1 MPEQPRDADV
11 ERALERLLFD
21 ESSPEHLGK
30 GINRRRFLGRGA
42 AALGMTALGSALA
55 GCSIEGEAKNAV
67 DAKKPVTV
75 NHPKAS
81 MDGMVW
87 ANWPLYIDEHS
98 LKAFD
103 KRYNT
108 KVKYVEEIND
118 NFEFFGKVRQQ
129 LATGRDIGRDI
140 VTLTDYMAARW
151 VRDGYCT
158 PLDKKNIP
166 NIKNLVSNLK
176 SINYDPQRTYTLPWQ
191 SGGTGIG
198 YNPKKTGR
206 KLESVNDLFD
216 PAFKGRVTML
226 QEPYDTAC
234 LVLLGMGVDA
244 SKATIDQILQAI
256 DKIQKA
262 KDAGQIRRF
271 TGNDYTTDLAK
282 GNVWVSVAY
291 SGDLVQLQAD
301 NPDLEFI
308 YPKEGA
314 MLFTDNMMMP
324 KPVSHPYGAEVLMNY
339 YYEPEVAAKVAAY
352 VNYITPVNGAK
363 EVLLKTDPDIANN
376 PLIFPP
382 DDVRARLHAYP
393 ALTPQEERQM
403 QSAMADVTGA

>member
-1 MPEQPRDADV
+1 MPEPRDVDV

-21 ESSPEHLGK
+21 DPARGGLD
-30 GINRRRFLGRGA
+30 RRRFLGRGGA
-42 AALGMTALGSALA
+42 AALGLTALGSALA

-81 MDGMVW
+81 MAGLVW
-87 ANWPLYIDEHS
+87 ANWPLYIDEKS
-98 LKAFD
+98 LKTFD
-103 KRYNT
+103 KRYGV

-129 LATGRDIGRDI
+129 LAQGQSIGRDI

-191 SGGTGIG
+191 SGGVGIG

-206 KLESVNDLFD
+206 RLESVNDIFD

-226 QEPYDTAC
+226 QEPYDSAC

-244 SKATIDQILQAI
+244 SKAKIDDILKAI
-256 DKIQKA
+256 EKIKGA

-282 GNVWVSVAY
+282 GNVWASVAY

-314 MLFTDNMMMP
+314 MLFTDNMLMP
-324 KPVSHPYGAEVLMNY
+324 KPVAHPYGAEVLMNY

-352 VNYITPVNGAK
+352 VNYIAPVEGIK
-363 EVLLKTDPDIANN
+363 EILLKTDPDIANN

-382 DDVRARLHAYP
+382 DDVRARLKAYP
-393 ALTPQEERQM
+393 ALSPADERTM

>member
-1 MPEQPRDADV
+1 MSERDV
-11 ERALERLLFD
+11 ERALERLLF
-21 ESSPEHLGK
+21 EEKNMS
-30 GINRRRFLGRGA
+30 RRRFLGRSGA
-42 AALGMTALGSALA
+42 AALGLTALGSALA
-55 GCSIEGEAKNAV
+55 GCSIEGEAANQVNAKNA
-67 DAKKPVTV
+67 VTV
-75 NHPKAS
+75 NHPKRPIN
-81 MDGMVW
+81 GMVW
-87 ANWPLYIDEHS
+87 ANWPLYIDKHT
-98 LKAFD
+98 LKSFD
-103 KRYNT
+103 KRYGTN
-108 KVKYVEEIND
+108 VKYVEEIND

-129 LATGRDIGRDI
+129 LAQGQDIGRDL

-151 VRDGYCT
+151 VRDGYVE
-158 PLDKKNIP
+158 PIDKRNVP

-176 SINYDPQRTYTLPWQ
+176 SINYDPERKYTLPWQ

-206 KLESVNDLFD
+206 RLESVNDLFD

-226 QEPYDTAC
+226 SEPYDTAC
-234 LVLLGMGVDA
+234 LVLLGMGIDA
-244 SKATIDQILQAI
+244 SKATIDEILKAI
-256 DKIQKA
+256 DKIDQA
-262 KDAGQIRRF
+262 KNAGQIRRF

-282 GNVWVSVAY
+282 GNVWVAVAY

-314 MLFTDNMMMP
+314 MLFTDNLMMP
-324 KPVSHPYGAEVLMNY
+324 KHIAHPYGAELLMNY

-352 VNYITPVNGAK
+352 VNYISPVQGAK

-393 ALTPQEERQM
+393 ALTPAEERQM
-403 QSAMADVTGA
+403 QNAMAQVTGA

>member
-1 MPEQPRDADV
+1 MPEPLRDADV
-11 ERALERLLFD
+11 ERALERLLFED
-21 ESSPEHLGK
+21 GPAGR
-30 GINRRRFLGRGA
+30 GVNRRRFLGRGGA
-42 AALGMTALGSALA
+42 AALGLTALGSALA
-55 GCSIEGEAKNAV
+55 GCSIEGEAQNAV
-67 DAKKPVTV
+67 NAKKPVTV

-81 MDGMVW
+81 MAGMVW

-98 LKAFD
+98 LKTFD
-103 KRYNT
+103 KRHGV

-129 LATGRDIGRDI
+129 LAQGQNIGRDI

-158 PLDKKNIP
+158 PLDKKNVP

-176 SINYDPQRTYTLPWQ
+176 SINYDPSRTYTLPWQ

-206 KLESVNDLFD
+206 RLESVNDLFD

-226 QEPYDTAC
+226 SEPYDSAC
-234 LVLLGMGVDA
+234 LVLLGMGIDA
-244 SKATIDQILQAI
+244 SKAKIDDILKAI
-256 DKIQKA
+256 EKIKTA

-352 VNYITPVNGAK
+352 VNYITPVQGAK

-393 ALTPQEERQM
+393 ALNPAEEREM
-403 QSAMADVTGA
+403 QSAMASVTGA

>member
-1 MPEQPRDADV
+1 MSERDV
-11 ERALERLLFD
+11 ERALERLLF
-21 ESSPEHLGK
+21 EGEASGSAGMS
-30 GINRRRFLGRGA
+30 RRRFLGRSGA
-42 AALGMTALGSALA
+42 AALGLTALGSALA
-55 GCSIEGEAKNAV
+55 GCSIEGEAARGIN
-67 DAKKPVTV
+67 AKKAVTV

-81 MDGMVW
+81 MAGLRW
-87 ANWPLYIDEHS
+87 ANWPLYIDKKT
-98 LKAFD
+98 LKTFD
-103 KRYNT
+103 QQHGV

-129 LATGRDIGRDI
+129 LAQGQPIGRDI

-151 VRDGYCT
+151 VRDGYCE

-166 NIKNLVSNLK
+166 NIKNLVANLK
-176 SINYDPQRTYTLPWQ
+176 SINYDPKRTYTLPWQ

-198 YNPKKTGR
+198 YNPKLTGR

-226 QEPYDTAC
+226 SEPYDSAC
-234 LVLLGMGVDA
+234 LVLLGMGIDA
-244 SKATIDQILQAI
+244 STAKLDDILKAIE
-256 DKIQKA
+256 KIKKA

-308 YPKEGA
+308 YPKEGS

-324 KPVSHPYGAEVLMNY
+324 KHVEHAYGAEVLMNY

-352 VNYITPVNGAK
+352 VNYITPVQGAK
-363 EVLLKTDPDIANN
+363 EVLLRTDPDIANN

-393 ALTPQEERQM
+393 ALSPADERAM

>member
-1 MPEQPRDADV
+1 MSERDV

-21 ESSPEHLGK
+21 EA
-30 GINRRRFLGRGA
+30 GISRRRFLGRSGA

-55 GCSIEGEAKNAV
+55 GCSIEGEAKNHVNARKAV
-67 DAKKPVTV
+67 AV

-81 MDGMVW
+81 MAGLRW
-87 ANWPLYIDEHS
+87 ANWPLYIDEKS
-98 LKAFD
+98 LKTFD
-103 KRYNT
+103 KRYGV

-129 LATGRDIGRDI
+129 LAQGTPIGRDI

-151 VRDGYCT
+151 VRDGYCE

-166 NIKNLVSNLK
+166 NIKNLVPNLR
-176 SINYDPQRTYTLPWQ
+176 SINYDPKRTYTLPWQ

-226 QEPYDTAC
+226 QEPYDSAC
-234 LVLLGMGVDA
+234 LVLLGMGIDA
-244 SKATIDQILQAI
+244 SKAKIDEILKAIEKIDQ
-256 DKIQKA
+256 A
-262 KDAGQIRRF
+262 KNAGQIRRF

-324 KPVSHPYGAEVLMNY
+324 KHAAHLYGAEVLMNY

-352 VNYITPVNGAK
+352 VNYISPVTGAK
-363 EVLLKTDPDIANN
+363 EVLLRTDPDIANN

-382 DDVRARLHAYP
+382 DDVRQRLHAYP
-393 ALTPQEERQM
+393 ALSPQDERTM

>member
-1 MPEQPRDADV
+1 MSERDV
-11 ERALERLLFD
+11 ERALERLLFKQ
-21 ESSPEHLGK
+21 SGMS
-30 GINRRRFLGRGA
+30 RRRFLGRSGA
-42 AALGMTALGSALA
+42 AALGLTALGSALA
-55 GCSIEGEAKNAV
+55 GCSIEGEAANQV
-67 DAKKPVTV
+67 NAKKQVTV

-81 MDGMVW
+81 MAGLTW
-87 ANWPLYIDEHS
+87 ANWPLYIDKKT

-103 KRYNT
+103 RQHGV

-129 LATGRDIGRDI
+129 LATGRPIGRDI

-151 VRDGYCT
+151 VRDGYCE

-166 NIKNLVSNLK
+166 NIKNLVPNLK
-176 SINYDPQRTYTLPWQ
+176 SINYDPNRTYTLPWQ

-206 KLESVNDLFD
+206 RLESVNDLFD

-234 LVLLGMGVDA
+234 LVLLGMGIDA
-244 SKATIDQILQAI
+244 STAKIDEILKAI
-256 DKIQKA
+256 DKIQQA

-324 KPVSHPYGAEVLMNY
+324 KHAAHLYGAETLMNY

-352 VNYITPVNGAK
+352 VNYISPVAGAK
-363 EVLLKTDPDIANN
+363 EVLLKTDPEIANN

-393 ALTPQEERQM
+393 ALTPAEERQM
-403 QSAMADVTGA
+403 QSAMAQVTGA

>member
-11 ERALERLLFD
+11 ERALERLLFEED
-21 ESSPEHLGK
+21 GRGRGL
-30 GINRRRFLGRGA
+30 NRRRFLGRGGA
-42 AALGMTALGSALA
+42 AALGLTALGSALA
-55 GCSIEGEAKNAV
+55 GCSIEGEAQNAV
-67 DAKKPVTV
+67 DAKKAVTV

-81 MDGMVW
+81 LAGMVW

-98 LKAFD
+98 LKTFD
-103 KRYNT
+103 KRHGV

-151 VRDGYCT
+151 VRDGYTT

-166 NIKNLVSNLK
+166 NFKNLVSNLK

-226 QEPYDTAC
+226 SEPYDSAC
-234 LVLLGMGVDA
+234 LVLLGMGIDA
-244 SKATIDQILQAI
+244 STAKIDDILKAIE
-256 DKIQKA
+256 KIKQA

-282 GNVWVSVAY
+282 GNVWASVAY

-301 NPDLEFI
+301 NPDLEFVI
-308 YPKEGA
+308 PEEGA
-314 MLFTDNMMMP
+314 TLWSDNMLMP
-324 KPVSHPYGAEVLMNY
+324 AHAADPYAAEVYMNY
-339 YYEPEVAAKVAAY
+339 VYDPEVAAKIAAY
-352 VNYITPVNGAK
+352 VNYVTPVKGAK
-363 EVLLKTDPDIANN
+363 EELAKTDPKLADNQ
-376 PLIFPP
+376 LIFP
-382 DDVRARLHAYP
+382 DDATRERL
-393 ALTPQEERQM
+393 ALFPELTVEEEQQM
-403 QSAMADVTGA
+403 NERFEQIIGA

>member
-1 MPEQPRDADV
+1 MSERDV
-11 ERALERLLFD
+11 ERALERLLFEKD
-21 ESSPEHLGK
+21 GAMS
-30 GINRRRFLGRGA
+30 RRRFLGRSGA
-42 AALGMTALGSALA
+42 AAFGLTALSTALSA
-55 GCSIEGEAKNAV
+55 CSIEGEAAHQVN
-67 DAKKPVTV
+67 AKKAVSV

-81 MDGMVW
+81 LAGLVW
-87 ANWPLYIDEHS
+87 ANWPLYIDKKT
-98 LKAFD
+98 LKTFD
-103 KRYNT
+103 RQHGV

-129 LATGRDIGRDI
+129 LAQGEDIGRDI

-151 VRDGYCT
+151 VRDGYVE
-158 PLDKKNIP
+158 PIDKRNVP
-166 NIKNLVSNLK
+166 NMKNLVSNLK
-176 SINYDPQRTYTLPWQ
+176 SINYDPERKYTLPWQ

-226 QEPYDTAC
+226 SEPYDSAC
-234 LVLLGMGVDA
+234 LVLLGMGIDA
-244 SKATIDQILQAI
+244 SKAKIDDILKAI
-256 DKIQKA
+256 DKIKA
-262 KDAGQIRRF
+262 AKNSGQIRRF

-308 YPKEGA
+308 FPKEGA

-324 KPVSHPYGAEVLMNY
+324 KHVAHPYGAEVLMNY
-339 YYEPEVAAKVAAY
+339 YYEPAVAAKVAEY
-352 VNYITPVNGAK
+352 VNYISPVQGAK
-363 EVLLKTDPDIANN
+363 EELLKTDPDTANN

-382 DDVRARLHAYP
+382 DDVRARLHPYP
-393 ALTPQEERQM
+393 ALNPADERAM

>member
-1 MPEQPRDADV
+1 MSERDV

-21 ESSPEHLGK
+21 KNGGMS
-30 GINRRRFLGRGA
+30 RRRFLGRSGA
-42 AALGMTALGSALA
+42 AALGLTALGSALA
-55 GCSIEGEAKNAV
+55 GCSIEGEAAHHVNARKAV
-67 DAKKPVTV
+67 AVH
-75 NHPKAS
+75 HPKAALA
-81 MDGMVW
+81 GLLW
-87 ANWPLYIDEHS
+87 ANWPLYIDKKT
-98 LKAFD
+98 LKTFD
-103 KRYNT
+103 KQYGV

-129 LATGRDIGRDI
+129 LAQGQDIGRDI

-151 VRDGYCT
+151 VRDGYVE
-158 PLDKKNIP
+158 PIDKTNVP
-166 NIKNLVSNLK
+166 NMKNLVANLK
-176 SINYDPQRTYTLPWQ
+176 SINYDPERKYTLPWQ

-216 PAFKGRVTML
+216 PAFKGRVTFL
-226 QEPYDTAC
+226 SEPYDSAC
-234 LVLLGMGVDA
+234 LVLLGMGIDA
-244 SKATIDQILQAI
+244 SKANIDEILKAI
-256 DKIQKA
+256 AKINTA
-262 KDAGQIRRF
+262 KNAGQIRRF

-282 GNVWVSVAY
+282 GNVWAAVAY

-324 KPVSHPYGAEVLMNY
+324 KHVAHPYGAELLMNY

-352 VNYITPVNGAK
+352 VNYITPVEGAK
-363 EVLLKTDPDIANN
+363 EVLLKTDPEIANN

-393 ALTPQEERQM
+393 ALSPADERAM

>member
-1 MPEQPRDADV
+1 MSERDV
-11 ERALERLLFD
+11 ERALERLLF
-21 ESSPEHLGK
+21 EGEASGPGGMS
-30 GINRRRFLGRGA
+30 RRRFLGRSGA
-42 AALGMTALGSALA
+42 AALGLTALGSALA
-55 GCSIEGEAKNAV
+55 GCSIEGEASHQVN
-67 DAKKPVTV
+67 AKKAVAV

-81 MDGMVW
+81 MAGLRW
-87 ANWPLYIDEHS
+87 ANWPLYIDKKT
-98 LKAFD
+98 LKTFD
-103 KRYNT
+103 QQHGV

-129 LATGRDIGRDI
+129 LAQGQPIGRDI

-151 VRDGYCT
+151 VRDGYCE

-176 SINYDPQRTYTLPWQ
+176 SINYDPNRTYTLPWQ

-206 KLESVNDLFD
+206 RLESVNDLFD

-226 QEPYDTAC
+226 SEPYDSAC
-234 LVLLGMGVDA
+234 LVLLGMGIDA
-244 SKATIDQILQAI
+244 SEAKLDDILKAIE
-256 DKIQKA
+256 KIKVA
-262 KDAGQIRRF
+262 KNAGQIRRF

-324 KPVSHPYGAEVLMNY
+324 KHAAHPYGAEVLMNY

-352 VNYITPVNGAK
+352 VNYISPVDGAR
-363 EVLLKTDPDIANN
+363 EVLLKTDPELANN

-382 DDVRARLHAYP
+382 DDVRRRLHAYP
-393 ALTPQEERQM
+393 ALTPAEEREM

>member
-1 MPEQPRDADV
+1 MPDGRGV
-11 ERALERLLFD
+11 ERALEELLFA
-21 ESSPEHLGK
+21 ERVS
-30 GINRRRFLGRGA
+30 RRRFLGRTGA
-42 AALGMTALGSALA
+42 AGLALSGLASALA
-55 GCSIEGEAKNAV
+55 GCSIEGEAQHGINAS
-67 DAKKPVTV
+67 KTVTV
-75 NHPKAS
+75 RHPKSS
-81 MDGMVW
+81 MTGLVW
-87 ANWPLYIDEHS
+87 ANWPLYIDKKS
-98 LKAFD
+98 LKTFD
-103 KRYNT
+103 RRYGAN
-108 KVKYVEEIND
+108 VRYVEEIND

-129 LATGRDIGRDI
+129 LATGRSIGRDI

-151 VRDGYCT
+151 VRDGYCE
-158 PLDKKNIP
+158 PLDKRNIP
-166 NIKNLVSNLK
+166 NIKNLTSNLK
-176 SINYDPQRTYTLPWQ
+176 SINYDPKRTYTLPWQ

-226 QEPYDTAC
+226 QEPYDSAC
-234 LVLLGMGVDA
+234 LVLLGMGIDA
-244 SKATIDQILQAI
+244 STAKIDQILKAI
-256 DKIQKA
+256 EKIGKA

-301 NPDLEFI
+301 NPELEFV

-324 KPVSHPYGAEVLMNY
+324 KHVEHPYAAETLMNY

-352 VNYITPVNGAK
+352 VNYISPVQGAK
-363 EVLLKTDPDIANN
+363 EVLLRTDPELANN

-382 DDVRARLHAYP
+382 DEVRKRLHPYP
-393 ALTPQEERQM
+393 ALSPADERTM
-403 QSAMADVTGA
+403 QQAMADVTGA

>member
-1 MPEQPRDADV
+1 MSDRDV
-11 ERALERLLFD
+11 ERALERLLF
-21 ESSPEHLGK
+21 ESDPAGGGMS
-30 GINRRRFLGRGA
+30 RRRFLGRSGA
-42 AALGMTALGSALA
+42 AALGLTALGSALA
-55 GCSIEGEAKNAV
+55 GCSIQGEAAKGVNA
-67 DAKKPVTV
+67 AKAVTV
-75 NHPKAS
+75 RHPRAS
-81 MDGMVW
+81 MAGLRW
-87 ANWPLYIDEHS
+87 ANWPLYIDEKS
-98 LKAFD
+98 LKTFD
-103 KRYNT
+103 KLHGV

-129 LATGRDIGRDI
+129 LAQGQDIGRDI

-151 VRDGYCT
+151 VRDGYCE
-158 PLDKKNIP
+158 PLDKSNIP
-166 NIKNLVSNLK
+166 NIKNLAPNLQ
-176 SINYDPQRTYTLPWQ
+176 SINYDPKRTYTLPWQ

-226 QEPYDTAC
+226 SEPYDSAC
-234 LVLLGMGVDA
+234 LTLLGMGVDA
-244 SKATIDQILQAI
+244 SKAKIDDILKAI
-256 DKIQKA
+256 AKIKQA

-282 GNVWVSVAY
+282 GNVWAAVAY

-301 NPDLEFI
+301 NPDLEFV
-308 YPKEGA
+308 YPKEGS

-324 KPVSHPYGAEVLMNY
+324 KHVAHPYGAEVLMNY

-352 VNYITPVNGAK
+352 VNYITPVNGAR
-363 EVLLKTDPDIANN
+363 EVLQRTDPKLANN

-382 DDVRARLHAYP
+382 DDVRKRLYAYP
-393 ALTPQEERQM
+393 ALSPAEERAM

>member
-1 MPEQPRDADV
+1 MSERDV
-11 ERALERLLFD
+11 ERALERLLFEND
-21 ESSPEHLGK
+21 GAGMS
-30 GINRRRFLGRGA
+30 RRRFLGRSGA
-42 AALGMTALGSALA
+42 AAFGLTALGAALA
-55 GCSIEGEAKNAV
+55 GCSIEGEAANRV
-67 DAKKPVTV
+67 NVKKAVTV

-81 MDGMVW
+81 MAGLRW
-87 ANWPLYIDEHS
+87 ANWPLYIDKKT
-98 LKAFD
+98 LKTFD
-103 KRYNT
+103 SQHGV

-129 LATGRDIGRDI
+129 LAQGQDIGRDI

-151 VRDGYCT
+151 VRDGYCE
-158 PLDKKNIP
+158 PLDKRNIP
-166 NIKNLVSNLK
+166 NIKNLVPNLR
-176 SINYDPQRTYTLPWQ
+176 SINYDPKRTYTLPWQ

-226 QEPYDTAC
+226 QEPYDSAC
-234 LVLLGMGVDA
+234 LVLLGMGIDA
-244 SKATIDQILQAI
+244 SQAKLDDILKAIE
-256 DKIQKA
+256 KIKQA

-282 GNVWVSVAY
+282 GNVWASVAY

-324 KPVSHPYGAEVLMNY
+324 KHVAHPYGAEVLMNY

-352 VNYITPVNGAK
+352 VNYISPVQGAK
-363 EVLLKTDPDIANN
+363 EVLLKTDPEIANN

-393 ALTPQEERQM
+393 ALSPADERTM
-403 QSAMADVTGA
+403 QSAMAAVTGA

>member
-1 MPEQPRDADV
+1 MSERDV
-11 ERALERLLFD
+11 ERALERLLF
-21 ESSPEHLGK
+21 EGEASGSAGMS
-30 GINRRRFLGRGA
+30 RRRFLGRSGA
-42 AALGMTALGSALA
+42 AALGLTALGSALA
-55 GCSIEGEAKNAV
+55 GCSIEGEAARGVN
-67 DAKKPVTV
+67 AKKAVTV

-81 MDGMVW
+81 MAGLRW
-87 ANWPLYIDEHS
+87 ANWPLYIDKKT
-98 LKAFD
+98 LKTFD
-103 KRYNT
+103 QQHGV

-129 LATGRDIGRDI
+129 LAQGQPIGRDI

-151 VRDGYCT
+151 VRDGYCE

-166 NIKNLVSNLK
+166 NIKNLVANLK
-176 SINYDPQRTYTLPWQ
+176 SINYDPKRTYTLPWQ

-198 YNPKKTGR
+198 YNPKLTGR

-226 QEPYDTAC
+226 SEPYDSAC
-234 LVLLGMGVDA
+234 LVLLGMGIDA
-244 SKATIDQILQAI
+244 STAKLDDILKAIE
-256 DKIQKA
+256 KIKKA

-308 YPKEGA
+308 YPKEGS

-324 KPVSHPYGAEVLMNY
+324 KHVEHAYGAEVLMNY

-352 VNYITPVNGAK
+352 VNYITPVQGAK
-363 EVLLKTDPDIANN
+363 EVLLRTDPDIANN

-393 ALTPQEERQM
+393 ALSPPDERAM

>member
-1 MPEQPRDADV
+1 MSERDV
-11 ERALERLLFD
+11 ERALERLLFEKD
-21 ESSPEHLGK
+21 GMS
-30 GINRRRFLGRGA
+30 RRRFLGRSGA
-42 AALGMTALGSALA
+42 AALGLTALGSALA
-55 GCSIEGEAKNAV
+55 GCSIEGEAAHQVN
-67 DAKKPVTV
+67 AKKTVTV

-81 MDGMVW
+81 LAGLVW
-87 ANWPLYIDEHS
+87 ANWPLYIDKKTLKTFNEEHGV
-98 LKAFD
+98 
-103 KRYNT
+103 

-129 LATGRDIGRDI
+129 LAQGQGIGRDI

-151 VRDGYCT
+151 VRDGYVE
-158 PLDKKNIP
+158 PIDKRNVP

-176 SINYDPQRTYTLPWQ
+176 SINYDPTRTYTLPWQ

-234 LVLLGMGVDA
+234 LVLLGMGIDA
-244 SKATIDQILQAI
+244 SKANIDQILKAI
-256 DKIQKA
+256 DKIDQA
-262 KDAGQIRRF
+262 KNAGQIRRF

-282 GNVWVSVAY
+282 GNVWVAVAY

-324 KPVSHPYGAEVLMNY
+324 KHAEHFYGAEVLMNY

-352 VNYITPVNGAK
+352 VNYITPVQGAK

-382 DDVRARLHAYP
+382 DDVRKRLYP
-393 ALTPQEERQM
+393 YPNLSPADERAM
-403 QSAMADVTGA
+403 QNAMAKVTGA

>member
-1 MPEQPRDADV
+1 MPEQPRDVDV

-21 ESSPEHLGK
+21 ERNAGL
-30 GINRRRFLGRGA
+30 NRRRFLGRGGA
-42 AALGMTALGSALA
+42 AALGLTALGSALA

-81 MDGMVW
+81 MAGMVW

-98 LKAFD
+98 LKTFD
-103 KRYNT
+103 KRYGV

-129 LATGRDIGRDI
+129 LATGQDIGRDI

-151 VRDGYCT
+151 VRDGYST
-158 PLDKKNIP
+158 PLDKRNIP

-206 KLESVNDLFD
+206 RLESVNDLFD

-226 QEPYDTAC
+226 QEPYDSAC

-244 SKATIDQILQAI
+244 SKAKLDDILKAI
-256 DKIQKA
+256 DKIKRA

-324 KPVSHPYGAEVLMNY
+324 KPVAHPYGAEVLMNY

-352 VNYITPVNGAK
+352 VNYISPVQGAK
-363 EVLLKTDPDIANN
+363 EVLLKTDPEIANN

-393 ALTPQEERQM
+393 ALTPAEEREM